1 MLPNVV
7 GSVPVS
13 LPPTMSDIVDLCDV
27 HNVILIF
34 AFHAPRAPTGRRKGS
49 ENVAQVKKL
58 KRMQAELKILVRDCE
73 G

>member
-13 LPPTMSDIVDLCDV
+13 LPPYIDDLCPM

-58 KRMQAELKILVRDCE
+58 KHMQAELKILVRDCE